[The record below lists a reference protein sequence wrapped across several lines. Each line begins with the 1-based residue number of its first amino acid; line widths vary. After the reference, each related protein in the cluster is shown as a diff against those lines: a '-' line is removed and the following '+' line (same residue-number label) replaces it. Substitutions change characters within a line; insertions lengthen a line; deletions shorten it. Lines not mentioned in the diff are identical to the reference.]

1 MLSKNIE
8 NKYMEKDHLSAI
20 KPSTEYFNVNGRT
33 YSALVSGEGPTV
45 LCLHGFPDTYHS
57 FRYQIPELVAQG
69 YRVVCPVMPGYEE
82 SSLKSDN
89 QYSID
94 YVSDEIIAL
103 ARAVTHEPV
112 HIIGHDWGAIAAYAA
127 ATKSPELFASL
138 SALTIPHNMLGFN
151 IVLQA
156 PRQASYSWYI
166 AFFQLRG
173 LSERILS
180 RNNFALIDKL
190 YRDWSPS
197 WSAPKEQLLAI
208 KEVLA
213 KPQLKAAAL
222 GYYRSIFSLKGIKLL
237 SGTIK
242 VPSLL
247 IQGNEDGC
255 IHQKS
260 WSMVQHNAFKK
271 GVEVRQVN
279 AGHFLHIE
287 KPDEVNA
294 LLIAH
299 LKNN

>member
-1 MLSKNIE
+1 MNKVNKDNLST
-8 NKYMEKDHLSAI
+8 L
-20 KPSTEYFNVNGRT
+20 KPSIEHFNVNGRT
-33 YSALVSGEGPTV
+33 YSALVSGEGTTV

-57 FRYQIPELVAQG
+57 FKHQIPELVAQG
-69 YRVVCPVMPGYEE
+69 YRVICPVMPGYEE
-82 SSLKSDN
+82 SSLKSNN

-103 ARAVTHEPV
+103 TRVISNKPV

-127 ATKSPELFASL
+127 ATKAPELFASL
-138 SALTIPHNMLGFN
+138 SALTIPHNMLSLN

-173 LSERILS
+173 ISEFILT

-197 WSAPKEQLLAI
+197 WIAPTEQLSAI
-208 KEVLA
+208 KEVLIN
-213 KPQLKAAAL
+213 PRLKAAAL
-222 GYYRSIFSLKGIKLL
+222 GYYRSIFSIKGIKLL
-237 SGTIK
+237 GGTIK

-247 IQGNEDGC
+247 IEGSEDGC
-255 IHQKS
+255 IHKKS
-260 WSMVQHNAFKK
+260 WSMVRYNAFKK
-271 GVEVRQVN
+271 GVVIHKIN

-287 KPDEVNA
+287 KPNTVNT
-294 LLIAH
+294 LLIEH